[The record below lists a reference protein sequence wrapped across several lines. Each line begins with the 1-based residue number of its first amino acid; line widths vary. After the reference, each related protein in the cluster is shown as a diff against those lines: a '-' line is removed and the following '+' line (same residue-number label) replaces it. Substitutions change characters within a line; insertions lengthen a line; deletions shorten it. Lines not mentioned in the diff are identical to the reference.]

1 MQSTDAESRIQNI
14 ISVGAAYQPSRDT
27 REILGSLFAIG
38 MLGASVAAAIYATVT
53 DRWTPAAIGL
63 VSLTAIAAVCG
74 ALVPWD
80 RLRREWQLAMYWV
93 AMLAITAA
101 VYTFDVP
108 TLSILLLL
116 PMMALTCFF
125 WDHRKLV
132 VVNLIGA
139 AVVFTLPVDTGDASD
154 SASALIITLPALI
167 AVALLAGV
175 LSARFNTMRRAERG
189 RYKATIEAL
198 STALTARD
206 GYTGSH
212 SQETL
217 WLVNAI
223 CDELRL
229 TTNACEYVA
238 DVALLHDIGK
248 IGIPNEILHEPGK
261 LNDAQWEVM
270 KQHPVIGERIV
281 VTVPGLEEVARAIR
295 HEHERWDGGGYPDG
309 LKAGEIPLASRI
321 VLVCDAFHAMTSDRP
336 YRKAMNVDD
345 ARLELSRNAG
355 TQFDPTV
362 VGALLHVLDRRE
374 PAERDRRAFAPSA
387 NFSQQARMTAAA
399 V

>member
-1 MQSTDAESRIQNI
+1 
-14 ISVGAAYQPSRDT
+14 V
-27 REILGSLFAIG
+27 
-38 MLGASVAAAIYATVT
+38 
-53 DRWTPAAIGL
+53 
-63 VSLTAIAAVCG
+63 
-74 ALVPWD
+74 ALV
-80 RLRREWQLAMYWV
+80 
-93 AMLAITAA
+93 
-101 VYTFDVP
+101 
-108 TLSILLLL
+108 
-116 PMMALTCFF
+116 
-125 WDHRKLV
+125 
-132 VVNLIGA
+132 
-139 AVVFTLPVDTGDASD
+139 
-154 SASALIITLPALI
+154 
-167 AVALLAGV
+167 AGV
-175 LSARFNTMRRAERG
+175 LSARFNTMRRKERV

-229 TTNACEYVA
+229 TLNACEYVA

-261 LNDAQWEVM
+261 LSDSQWEVM

-321 VLVCDAFHAMTSDRP
+321 VLVCDAFHAMITDRP
-336 YRKAMNVDD
+336 YRKSIGMKE
-345 ARLELSRNAG
+345 ARKEMVRHAG
-355 TQFDPTV
+355 TQFDPDV
-362 VGALLHVLDRRE
+362 VEALLTIIDDQAVPESVGRAKWDGATNSAESVARE
-374 PAERDRRAFAPSA
+374 ALAG
-387 NFSQQARMTAAA
+387 
-399 V
+399 